1 MLHDEIIARDEAEA
15 EQAHA
20 AGIEQVGD
28 FLVGDTALLSTP
40 SRNTPKRLQSLK
52 VSSPILPQQ
61 EYLASSEPP
70 SKKAKTVAFTDEL
83 HTIIPRFSSIDE
95 MTDPEEGAQEAAA
108 TIVEMI
114 RPLAK
119 PALDMMASEK
129 LCEVDTTARVPVPA
143 ISPIKVTGPWDQLGG
158 QSDVLKEISKEISKK
173 ENKWSGAS
181 KLEKSLPWVP
191 FSSHLGKIR
200 PEGDFDDGSCV
211 RYLKELHLDDDLDV
225 QRLTWK
231 PEGLRVLDDDDDDED
246 DLKPA
251 GWQSDEAEENLVP
264 IGMGSVVGGPLQP
277 TMLSRPIIAATAGNL
292 VGNEHHLIGT
302 SKQTGAPTP
311 IARGEVRRP
320 ETLFSQMV
328 STISPGKLSS
338 KPGKANA
345 DSAPVLSIEEI
356 LRRRKAKLDIAA
368 ATSARRIA
376 GDQEPGEGRNS
387 KETPWNH
394 TAAQASA
401 EDSLRD
407 PPLSPANANAMAHF
421 GQFLALQGQPDV
433 PTVESFIDQK
443 ANAMPIDPRSNA
455 APKPPTA
462 VDAPAAPIIPPRPTR
477 QVPMPII
484 EDNGRSFPVVL
495 SSTLMENHYMIRKL
509 QEHLPGLELVVRDH
523 DPPGREADVTISS
536 STGLMTTNLQKL
548 KQKPLPG
555 QKAIQGIREH
565 LATVGPRY
573 ERLIVVVSEGKQ
585 ALGEESIEVSGLD
598 ERDETVLCDF
608 IGTCTLMTETE
619 VQVNYVPGGD
629 EELVRWVAAA
639 ISRHGASQGFKLL
652 QEETYWERFL
662 RKAGLNAFAAQVILG
677 QLKVSEETI
686 DSAGV
691 NNTASTPTTQGTCM
705 RPSGL
710 SAFVCLNEEERVQ
723 RFGPL
728 LGGEGMLRRASAAMD
743 GRWPSVV
750 STNNGGASWRL

>member
-40 SRNTPKRLQSLK
+40 SRNTSKRLQSLK

-95 MTDPEEGAQEAAA
+95 MTDPEEDAQEAAA

-119 PALDMMASEK
+119 PALDRMASEK
-129 LCEVDTTARVPVPA
+129 LCEVDTTARIPVPA

-158 QSDVLKEISKEISKK
+158 QSDVLKEISMEISKK
-173 ENKWSGAS
+173 ENKWSGAR

-231 PEGLRVLDDDDDDED
+231 PEGLRVLDDDDDDDD
-246 DLKPA
+246 DLKLA
-251 GWQSDEAEENLVP
+251 GWQSDEAEEDLVP
-264 IGMGSVVGGPLQP
+264 MGMGSVVGGPLQP
-277 TMLSRPIIAATAGNL
+277 TMLSRPIIAATAGNP
-292 VGNEHHLIGT
+292 VGNEHHLIST
-302 SKQTGAPTP
+302 SKQNAAPTP
-311 IARGEVRRP
+311 IASGEARRP
-320 ETLFSQMV
+320 ETLFSKIV
-328 STISPGKLSS
+328 STISPEKLSS
-338 KPGKANA
+338 KPGKASA

-356 LRRRKAKLDIAA
+356 LRQRKAKLDIAA

-376 GDQEPGEGRNS
+376 GDQQQEEGRNS
-387 KETPWNH
+387 KETAWNH

-401 EDSLRD
+401 EDPLKD

-433 PTVESFIDQK
+433 PIVESFIDQK
-443 ANAMPIDPRSNA
+443 ANAMPIAPRSNA

-462 VDAPAAPIIPPRPTR
+462 VDAPAAPIIPPRPAR

-495 SSTLMENHYMIRKL
+495 SSTLMENRYMIRKL

-639 ISRHGASQGFKLL
+639 ISRHGANQGFKLL

-677 QLKVSEETI
+677 QLKVSDETI
-686 DSAGV
+686 DGSGV

-723 RFGPL
+723 HFGPL
-728 LGGEGMLRRASAAMD
+728 LGGEGMLRRASAAVD

-750 STNNGGASWRL
+750 STKNGGAPWRL